1 MPLPEM
7 NNVYVMHKG
16 REVSIAYHKNFGT
29 AGIERSIA
37 LIPETSEG
45 WNTTKLRWYANSLN
59 SLIDELIKVRDEID
73 KSQEDKP
80 SGKGNVTGA

>member
-1 MPLPEM
+1 MPLPNM
-7 NNVYVMHKG
+7 NNVYVTHKG

-37 LIPETSEG
+37 IIPETREG
-45 WNTTKLRWYANSLN
+45 WDTTELKWYGKSLN

-73 KSQEDKP
+73 KQ
-80 SGKGNVTGA
+80 N